1 MLEAIG
7 AVIVAVLAAFFWGNR
22 RGKSSAKQEA
32 KEADNARAE
41 TIRDKA
47 DKARAAGGGDPVD
60 RLREHGRLRD

>member
-7 AVIVAVLAAFFWGNR
+7 AVIVAVLAAFFLGNR

-47 DKARAAGGGDPVD
+47 DAARKRPAGDAID
-60 RLREHGRLRD
+60 RLQRSKHLRD